1 MRLAWR
7 EAFLA
12 FKRAP
17 VLSILSITT
26 IAFSLFAFGLFGL
39 VALNIRR
46 QLSQLE
52 ERVEIRA
59 FVVDGTNAEATS
71 AALGDIASFPEVL
84 SVKLVS
90 PEEAL
95 VRARRE
101 LGEFSD
107 VFEAG
112 ILPASIDVRLK
123 DGYRDPATV
132 SAVAG
137 RIKNYDFIDD
147 VRFGEEWVQKLYRIR
162 NIATIAGAVLGLAFA
177 GVAVIIIGST
187 IRMAV
192 LARAREIAI
201 MRVVG
206 ATDGFI
212 RSPFLI
218 EGLLK
223 GTLGGL
229 LALLLTWL
237 ANSLIGKFVF
247 SAEFFDTKYAVAGVA
262 AGALIGLLGSAFS
275 VGRHLREV

>member
-7 EAFLA
+7 EALLA

-17 VLSILSITT
+17 VLSLLSITT
-26 IAFSLFAFGLFGL
+26 IAFSLFAVGLFGL
-39 VALNIRR
+39 VALNIRD
-46 QLSQLE
+46 QLRQLE

-59 FVVDGTNAEATS
+59 FVVDGTPAEATS
-71 AALGDIASFPEVL
+71 AALGDIASFPEVS

-112 ILPASIDVRLK
+112 ILPASIDVKLK
-123 DGYRDPATV
+123 EGFRDPTTV
-132 SAVAG
+132 AAVAA
-137 RIKNYDFIDD
+137 RVKNYDFVDD

-162 NIATIAGAVLGLAFA
+162 TIATLAGAALGLAFA

-192 LARAREIAI
+192 LARAREISI
-201 MRVVG
+201 MRLVG

-218 EGLLK
+218 EGLFK

-229 LALLLTWL
+229 LALLLTWV

-247 SAEFFDTKYAVAGVA
+247 SAEFFGSKYALAGVA
-262 AGALIGLLGSAFS
+262 AGALIGLFGSAFS